1 MKKSKILALAL
12 CLTCLPVHVYEATA
26 SEVNIETVN
35 IAPQFRVFNQT
46 DEALAAVYPGTMAG
60 WNKVDVEGIDIIS
73 VVRKIE
79 ADGKSATGEEVQAL
93 RTFYFN
99 KFFNFMDGLKERRE
113 NTLEF
118 LALWDNICQEAAT
131 AAAGGLGE
139 LQWRFVEVMFMRGL
153 LLASGG
159 GSPEAQN
166 LLSTV
171 PDMNLFFGALADTP
185 THLRTLGQPVVPAW
199 QHSSVACIINSTDD
213 ETRGHDVHHPHLQ
226 PHPLDWDT
234 VKPISKEA
242 KRLGLHKEV
251 YLPMVDAGKIGITT
265 LVKMWLNQIFGVP
278 LTYGEYT
285 AHGINL
291 GSAVGAMHDKAHG
304 IVDNRRREVKQAI
317 ANLLNAANTAGKN
330 PRAEALPLATRHM
343 VSRFNALNQTLLAY
357 VEAKERRAVEALSAA
372 KALAPD
378 DADNAQ
384 RKEAEKIARRRYNTG
399 ITGLFQALHEAYA
412 MKANVLEAP
421 TLAEAITRLCA
432 NATGGENTT
441 KFNELETFFNPY
453 SDLTNEEIFARIGTR
468 SLESVGVYAYGN
480 NGAIMPTTIAEY
492 AAQGKVFMDTLHV
505 NRGAVYTEIAF
516 DVVNGKRVK
525 IQVPTSHYLVNTAK
539 DENAVLG
546 LVGQKV
552 SEADL
557 PTDHQKRALRVLPEE
572 FRRVSL
578 KNAQVWLTEVEDRTN
593 TLVSGLSADLL
604 THIPAEAMATYNQL
618 AADQNAE
625 WTRFMPPVEVAA
637 PPVTETALVV
647 WSAPS
652 QL

>member
-12 CLTCLPVHVYEATA
+12 CLTCLPVHEAATGAADGGAGIESVELA
-26 SEVNIETVN
+26 S
-35 IAPQFRVFNQT
+35 AASHFRVFNDT
-46 DEALAAVYPGTMAG
+46 DAELAKLYPGTMKG
-60 WNKVDVEGIDIIS
+60 FEKLDDVEGIDIIS

-79 ADGKSATGEEVQAL
+79 ADWKSATGEEVQAL
-93 RTFYFN
+93 RTFYFD
-99 KFFNFMDGLKERRE
+99 KFFDFMNGLKEKRE
-113 NTLEF
+113 DTLEF
-118 LALWDNICQEAAT
+118 RTLWNNINSEAAT
-131 AAAGGLGE
+131 AAAGGVGE
-139 LQWRFVEVMFMRGL
+139 LQWRLVQVMFVRGL

-159 GSPEAQN
+159 GSPEAQD

-185 THLRTLGQPVVPAW
+185 KHLRRPGQPVAPAW
-199 QHSSVACIINSTDD
+199 QHSSVACLINAGDN
-213 ETRGHDVHHPHLQ
+213 ETRGNDIHHPQ
-226 PHPLDWDT
+226 PQSGSLDWDIT
-234 VKPISKEA
+234 KLISKEA
-242 KRLGLHKEV
+242 KRFGLQKEI
-251 YLPMVDAGKIGITT
+251 YLPLVDAGKIGITT
-265 LVKMWLNQIFGVP
+265 LVKMWLHQIFGVP
-278 LTYGEYT
+278 LTYDEYT
-285 AHGINL
+285 AHGMDL
-291 GSAVGAMHDKAHG
+291 ESAVGAMHDQAHG
-304 IVDNRRREVKQAI
+304 IIDNRRREVKQAI
-317 ANLLNAANTAGKN
+317 VNLLNAASAAGKN
-330 PRAEALPLATRHM
+330 PRSEALPLATEHM

-357 VEAKERRAVEALSAA
+357 VEAKERRAAEALSAA

-505 NRGAVYTEIAF
+505 IRGAVYTEIAF

-552 SEADL
+552 SEANVPTNEQRQDL
-557 PTDHQKRALRVLPEE
+557 REVDEAIKKVALKQTER
-572 FRRVSL
+572 
-578 KNAQVWLTEVEDRTN
+578 WLTEVEARTN
-593 TLVSGLSADLL
+593 TLVSGLVASVLAYVPAD
-604 THIPAEAMATYNQL
+604 AMAAYNQL
-618 AADQNAE
+618 VAAQNDQ
-625 WTRFMPPVEVAA
+625 WTRFMPSVALIPWVA
-637 PPVTETALVV
+637 PAVTETA
-647 WSAPS
+647 
-652 QL
+652 

>member
-12 CLTCLPVHVYEATA
+12 CLTCLPVHVYGATA
-26 SEVNIETVN
+26 SEVKIETVD
-35 IAPQFRVFNQT
+35 IGHIHFRVFNQT

-93 RTFYFN
+93 RTFYFG
-99 KFFNFMDGLKERRE
+99 KFFEFMDGLKERRE
-113 NTLEF
+113 NTPEF
-118 LALWDNICQEAAT
+118 LALWDNIFQEAAT
-131 AAAGGLGE
+131 AAAGGLDE
-139 LQWRFVEVMFMRGL
+139 LQWRLVQVMFVRGL

-171 PDMNLFFGALADTP
+171 PDMNLFFGALEDTP
-185 THLRTLGQPVVPAW
+185 MHLRTAGQPVVPAW

-213 ETRGHDVHHPHLQ
+213 ETDIGHPHLQ
-226 PHPLDWDT
+226 PGSLESGIT
-234 VKPISKEA
+234 KLISKEA

-291 GSAVGAMHDKAHG
+291 GSAVGAMHDEAHG

-399 ITGLFQALHEAYA
+399 ITALFQALHEAYA

-421 TLAEAITRLCA
+421 TLEKAITRLCA
-432 NATGGENTT
+432 NATSGETSD
-441 KFNELETFFNPY
+441 KFNELETFFNPR

-468 SLESVGVYAYGN
+468 SLASVGVHVYG
-480 NGAIMPTTIAEY
+480 ADVPTTIAEY

-505 NRGAVYTEIAF
+505 NRGAVYTEIFF

-525 IQVPTSHYLVNTAK
+525 IQVPTAHYLVNTAK

-552 SEADL
+552 SEANVPTNEQRQDL
-557 PTDHQKRALRVLPEE
+557 READETIKKVALKRTER
-572 FRRVSL
+572 
-578 KNAQVWLTEVEDRTN
+578 WLTEVEARTN
-593 TLVSGLSADLL
+593 TLVSGLTASVLAYV
-604 THIPAEAMATYNQL
+604 PAEVMAAYNQL
-618 AADQNAE
+618 VAAQNDE
-625 WTRFMPPVEVAA
+625 WTRFMPSMALIPWVAPA
-637 PPVTETALVV
+637 VTETAIVPTV
-647 WSAPS
+647 APS
-652 QL
+652 ELP

>member
-199 QHSSVACIINSTDD
+199 Q
-213 ETRGHDVHHPHLQ
+213 
-226 PHPLDWDT
+226 
-234 VKPISKEA
+234 VK
-242 KRLGLHKEV
+242 
-251 YLPMVDAGKIGITT
+251 
-265 LVKMWLNQIFGVP
+265 
-278 LTYGEYT
+278 
-285 AHGINL
+285 
-291 GSAVGAMHDKAHG
+291 
-304 IVDNRRREVKQAI
+304 
-317 ANLLNAANTAGKN
+317 
-330 PRAEALPLATRHM
+330 
-343 VSRFNALNQTLLAY
+343 
-357 VEAKERRAVEALSAA
+357 
-372 KALAPD
+372 
-378 DADNAQ
+378 
-384 RKEAEKIARRRYNTG
+384 
-399 ITGLFQALHEAYA
+399 
-412 MKANVLEAP
+412 
-421 TLAEAITRLCA
+421 
-432 NATGGENTT
+432 
-441 KFNELETFFNPY
+441 
-453 SDLTNEEIFARIGTR
+453 
-468 SLESVGVYAYGN
+468 
-480 NGAIMPTTIAEY
+480 
-492 AAQGKVFMDTLHV
+492 
-505 NRGAVYTEIAF
+505 
-516 DVVNGKRVK
+516 
-525 IQVPTSHYLVNTAK
+525 
-539 DENAVLG
+539 
-546 LVGQKV
+546 
-552 SEADL
+552 
-557 PTDHQKRALRVLPEE
+557 
-572 FRRVSL
+572 
-578 KNAQVWLTEVEDRTN
+578 
-593 TLVSGLSADLL
+593 
-604 THIPAEAMATYNQL
+604 
-618 AADQNAE
+618 
-625 WTRFMPPVEVAA
+625 
-637 PPVTETALVV
+637 
-647 WSAPS
+647 
-652 QL
+652 